1 MNVKNLFFFVLAK
14 ITKKNSF
21 DFIKAF
27 KYTEFNYVR
36 EFAYMSH
43 MFVVALIFSISAP
56 MVNIIAF
63 IIFCG
68 MTVID
73 RYLLLMV
80 ATPGLAADFSS

>member
-1 MNVKNLFFFVLAK
+1 
-14 ITKKNSF
+14 
-21 DFIKAF
+21 
-27 KYTEFNYVR
+27 
-36 EFAYMSH
+36 MSH
-43 MFVVALIFSISAP
+43 MFVLALIFSISAP

-80 ATPGLAADFSS
+80 ATQGLVADFSSQSRILMYMVNDLFTGLILMVVALGAYYYN

>member
-1 MNVKNLFFFVLAK
+1 
-14 ITKKNSF
+14 
-21 DFIKAF
+21 
-27 KYTEFNYVR
+27 
-36 EFAYMSH
+36 MSH
-43 MFVVALIFSISAP
+43 MFVLALIFSISAP

-80 ATPGLAADFSS
+80 ATPGLVADFSSQSRILMYMVNDLFTGLILMVVALGAYYYN